1 MRPLKEKRVRMYKK
15 GISIL
20 YLSVGSGHQMA
31 AESLANA
38 IKQANPDLPVV
49 AEDPFS
55 EKTKILP
62 KILNA
67 LQTISVTIAPDLY
80 DLAWRLKSD
89 YDSYQW
95 LTDVGMLQDFLID
108 WLAKHN
114 TDIIVATHVVPC
126 ILGVGLKRRSIVRN
140 VYGVVTDFGAHSLW
154 PTADVNR
161 YFVASDELRNML
173 FFRGINSTEIHVT
186 GIPIKKFPKPASKKS
201 IGSKLRVLLTSGGIQ
216 SGSYTNVQRYASD
229 LLDIFAKEGFD
240 NIELTIVTGNQKQF
254 RKELIKQVQNKKIN
268 ARVLGFVQDMQR
280 LMMKNDILITKPGG
294 LIISEAL
301 AVGMCIILTAPLPG
315 QERANA
321 NFLARKGAAF
331 KGETPEE
338 VAQVLRF
345 LTENPSVIDDMKTK
359 TRELGHP
366 NSSDLIAKV
375 ILEDLK

>member
-1 MRPLKEKRVRMYKK
+1 MDRK

-38 IKQANPDLPVV
+38 IKQAEPNLPVV

-62 KILNA
+62 KILNS
-67 LQTISVTIAPDLY
+67 LQTISITIAPDLY

-95 LTDVGMLQDFLID
+95 LTDVGLLQDFLVD
-108 WLAKHN
+108 RLSRHN
-114 TDIIVATHVVPC
+114 TATIVATHVIPC
-126 ILGVGLKRRSIVRN
+126 ILGVGLKRRGIVKN

-161 YFVASDELRNML
+161 YFVATDELKNML
-173 FFRGINSTEIHVT
+173 FFRGNNSTDIHVT
-186 GIPIKKFPKPASKKS
+186 GIPIKKFLNPVIRKS
-201 IGSKLRVLLTSGGIQ
+201 ADSKLRILLTSGGVQ
-216 SGSYTNVQRYASD
+216 SGSYTNVQRYVFD
-229 LLDIFAKEGFD
+229 LLDIFTMEGFD
-240 NIELTIVTGNQKQF
+240 NVELTIVTGNQKQF
-254 RKELIKQVQNKKIN
+254 RKELVKQVQDKSIN
-268 ARVLGFVQDMQR
+268 ARVLGFVQDMPR

-301 AVGMCIILTAPLPG
+301 AIGMCIILTEPLPG

-331 KGETPEE
+331 RGETPQE

-345 LTENPSVIDDMKTK
+345 LTENPSVINDMKRGTK
-359 TRELGHP
+359 ELGHP
-366 NSSDLIAKV
+366 NSSDSIARV
-375 ILEDLK
+375 ILKDLE